1 MAPTRILL
9 KMIARIA
16 FLIPALLFFLKSDAQ
31 DKLRKD
37 LIGSWAQRGDSTPT
51 LIITQQDWSSISHA
65 KERPVLSKCPY
76 QLMKRPQPDPLL
88 PRDIVLVHCAK
99 DTMEYTVDMVSEER
113 LFLSGPWGGEVYHR
127 SH

>member
-1 MAPTRILL
+1 MAPKRILL
-9 KMIARIA
+9 MMFPRIL
-16 FLIPALLFFLKSDAQ
+16 FLIPALLFFLESDAQ
-31 DKLRKD
+31 DQLRKD

-76 QLMKRPQPDPLL
+76 QLMRRPQPDPLL

-99 DTMEYTVDMVSEER
+99 ETVEYTVDMVSEER
-113 LFLSGPWGGEVYHR
+113 LFLSGPWGGALYYR
-127 SH
+127 TP